1 MSTNRLQTID
11 LTTWTT
17 CTDHINMLQ
26 RIQQRGLYCTA
37 EAYIHSKCSL
47 TNDELSLMAACDENR
62 QKVVPRS
69 NCSLQHALLSTTV
82 FRHLTLFSIKSS
94 RTPIRSTFFCCAD
107 TSWLTQIGVNV

>member
-47 TNDELSLMAACDENR
+47 TNDELSSMAARDENR
-62 QKVVPRS
+62 QKVPRS
-69 NCSLQHALLSTTV
+69 NCLLRHALLSTTV
-82 FRHLTLFSIKSS
+82 FRCLTLFSIKSS
-94 RTPIRSTFFCCAD
+94 HTPIQSTFFCCAD